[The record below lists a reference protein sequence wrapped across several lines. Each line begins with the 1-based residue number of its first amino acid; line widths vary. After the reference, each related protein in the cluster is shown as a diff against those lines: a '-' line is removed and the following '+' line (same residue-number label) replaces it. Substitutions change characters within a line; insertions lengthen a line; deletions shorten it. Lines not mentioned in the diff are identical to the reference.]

1 MVTSDVFLNYIYGEK
16 KRLSF
21 TIDLAKV
28 PLSKEAR
35 ILKVFFF
42 FFFFA
47 CEVGEG
53 GMGMCKK
60 LL

>member
-1 MVTSDVFLNYIYGEK
+1 MGEK

-35 ILKVFFF
+35 ILKTFFF
-42 FFFFA
+42 FLHVRWGREA
-47 CEVGEG
+47 WASV
-53 GMGMCKK
+53 KTYYK
-60 LL
+60 QLKT

>member
-1 MVTSDVFLNYIYGEK
+1 MGGK

-28 PLSKEAR
+28 PLSKEAQ
-35 ILKVFFF
+35 ILKTFLFF

-53 GMGMCKK
+53 GMGICKN